1 MINMMLTTE
10 PVKRSYSEEDEK
22 KGSHGGARCSAHA
35 LRAGTGKRGEKDK
48 KGRHMTGF
56 LLAKGCL
63 LEICGNV
70 LSLRGISRNSVN
82 SRGHTAVFNVNEP
95 TSLHCTWKFLL

>member
-35 LRAGTGKRGEKDK
+35 LRAGTGKRGK
-48 KGRHMTGF
+48 KRQKRPSHDRFSFGQGLPFGNLWKRPFSTGNIEEQREQSRPH
-56 LLAKGCL
+56 GC
-63 LEICGNV
+63 V
-70 LSLRGISRNSVN
+70 
-82 SRGHTAVFNVNEP
+82 
-95 TSLHCTWKFLL
+95 